1 MATATDLLNFN
12 SAKKR
17 AGRLIESGARRVR
30 TRSFWLEKF
39 PFLGFLAGGYDLD
52 KLAGDCI
59 AGLTTALTVIPQG
72 IGYAPLAGLPLQ
84 VRRRR
89 ALLLL
94 VKIMMDCRAEFPRT
108 SKRFHVTF
116 PEAFRGQGS
125 SFCRGD
131 FNAAPLFRCP
141 AHLTSS

>member
-1 MATATDLLNFN
+1 MATATDLLLNLN

-30 TRSFWLEKF
+30 TRSFWLEKL
-39 PFLGFLAGGYDLD
+39 PFLGFLAGGYNLD

-84 VRRRR
+84 VRRR
-89 ALLLL
+89 ALLSLVIVGIIEQKISEEARDSLSLPGRISHLEYVGLVEDTELL
-94 VKIMMDCRAEFPRT
+94 FVA
-108 SKRFHVTF
+108 VT
-116 PEAFRGQGS
+116 
-125 SFCRGD
+125 
-131 FNAAPLFRCP
+131 
-141 AHLTSS
+141 